1 MITYPCNKCSSR
13 ISERLFKLNNWI
25 CNYCLNKP
33 IEINKTE
40 STWININEIKAPVIS
55 PNIIPSLP
63 RYSSSYINNKLKKN
77 YKSIINERCC
87 IKVWEDSYI
96 LHSDIIN
103 SYKLNIK

>member
-1 MITYPCNKCSSR
+1 MITYPCNKCSSK

-40 STWININEIKAPVIS
+40 SD
-55 PNIIPSLP
+55 NIIPSLP
-63 RYSSSYINNKLKKN
+63 RYSSSQLVHKLNKN
-77 YKSIINERCC
+77 YYSVLNERCC

-103 SYKLNIK
+103 SYRSSLPAVYL